1 MPKANDTWKVLEHAP
16 VERLAENLLRVE
28 AALPGMPIRRV
39 MTVARRSD
47 GGTIIHN
54 AVPLDDESMKTV
66 EALGE
71 PAYLVVPNGYH
82 RLDAKVFKDRYPKMR
97 VVAPRGSR
105 KKVEEVVP
113 VDLTIDEV
121 PRDETVNVERLDGVG
136 DAEGIMVIASKD
148 GATLVFNDMLFN
160 MPDVSGVQGFV
171 LKHLTQS
178 TGGPRVS
185 RVARWFVM
193 KDKEAFRG
201 ELLRLAKTPR
211 LRRIIVSHHETI
223 QGDDVAGTLERVA
236 ATL

>member
-148 GATLVFNDMLFN
+148 RKSV
-160 MPDVSGVQGFV
+160 V
-171 LKHLTQS
+171 
-178 TGGPRVS
+178 
-185 RVARWFVM
+185 
-193 KDKEAFRG
+193 
-201 ELLRLAKTPR
+201 
-211 LRRIIVSHHETI
+211 
-223 QGDDVAGTLERVA
+223 
-236 ATL
+236 